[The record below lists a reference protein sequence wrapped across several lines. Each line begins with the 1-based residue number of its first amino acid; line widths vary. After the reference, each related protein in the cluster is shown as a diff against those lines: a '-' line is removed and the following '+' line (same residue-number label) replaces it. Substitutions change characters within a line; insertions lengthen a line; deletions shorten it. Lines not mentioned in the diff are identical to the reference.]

1 MTKKKIFHCFKKTN
15 SFRIYHMRNLN
26 NWIKSQL
33 VNEYAN
39 RVKDRKRQ
47 NGDRSPLTILDLG
60 CGKGGDL
67 LKWSKAGADAVVC
80 ADIAE
85 TSVEQCR
92 NRYNEMKNR
101 QVFFFAWIQKLIA
114 LV

>member
-1 MTKKKIFHCFKKTN
+1 MIFQCFKKTN

-47 NGDRSPLTILDLG
+47 NGDRSPLTIPG
-60 CGKGGDL
+60 P
-67 LKWSKAGADAVVC
+67 
-80 ADIAE
+80 
-85 TSVEQCR
+85 
-92 NRYNEMKNR
+92 
-101 QVFFFAWIQKLIA
+101 
-114 LV
+114 